1 MKKLKKNLNFYFK
14 TIFFIFLFNNNLA
27 FAQNILI
34 EINGNKF
41 TDKEVIIS
49 LIQDQPT
56 SLSQEYADYLLKT
69 LNNSLMFENVTIK
82 IDEEKYI
89 IDIKEFPNIDNIF
102 FRNNERFDDEEL
114 LDVSKELNLINLNP
128 NNINMFI
135 SELAKVYESFGY
147 NNIDINYSKKIFKDT
162 NTADIYFEINEG
174 DITKIKNIFFEG
186 NKSVDSE
193 ILKSLIKSKTKS
205 LINILANNNYKKF
218 VVIDDTRKIQNYYN
232 NNGFKDAK
240 IDFLIEYLES
250 NKVNIY
256 FNIDEGKS
264 YSINAVNL
272 IDESNLLNSQQIS
285 KSQDIISNFINKNKI
300 YSLDRINKISE
311 EISDLIISEG
321 IEFFEIEITENTN
334 NELINFDLNILPV
347 QPKYTYQINIYGN
360 TRTFDNVIRRE
371 LEISEGDAVY
381 KSHIK
386 RLQKKIRSLR
396 LFESV
401 EIKEKKIDNN
411 LVNIEIYVEEKQTGT
426 VNAGLSFGS
435 LDGAGVVLGLNE
447 RNFYGTGRSLT
458 ALLNTTQ
465 NKTQFTFETTD
476 RLALDEPVNLT
487 YRSSFKQEDFSTSK
501 SYKLDTFFT
510 GVGISYKIN
519 PKLKHSV
526 DIDYLIKN
534 YKISDFSSVSPII
547 GRSSG
552 ENISFVLVNNISF
565 NTLNS
570 ILIPKNG
577 NFLNYLNYIETPSS
591 SNNGLFKNLLTYK
604 TYKKV
609 DKNIYSFQSKL
620 GNIISLSDD
629 DVLTDNK
636 FSLGGRWLRGF
647 DNFGAGPRN
656 SRSSYVGGNNIIAMK
671 FDYSR
676 ELSTNSDFPFYFNL
690 FNDYGI
696 VWDNKTTPTYNDSN
710 IRSSYGF
717 GLKYYSAIGPIGF
730 SWGFPIQDE
739 SYDIKRMFLFSIG
752 NID

>member
-1 MKKLKKNLNFYFK
+1 MKKLKKNLKLYFK
-14 TIFFIFLFNNNLA
+14 TIFFIFLLNYNYA
-27 FAQNILI
+27 VAQNILI

-41 TDKEVIIS
+41 TDNDVIIS
-49 LIQDQPT
+49 LIKDKPS
-56 SLSQEYADYLLKT
+56 SLSQEYSDYLLKT

-82 IDEEKYI
+82 IDENKYI
-89 IDIKEFPNIDNIF
+89 INVKEFPNIDNIY
-102 FRNNERFDDEEL
+102 FRNNERFEDDEL
-114 LDVSKELNLINLNP
+114 LNVSKELNLINLNP
-128 NNINMFI
+128 NKINKFI
-135 SELAKVYESFGY
+135 NEISKVYESFGY
-147 NNIDINYSKKIFKDT
+147 HNIDIKYSNKIFKDT

-186 NKSVDSE
+186 NVSIDNE
-193 ILKSLIKSKTKS
+193 ILKSLINSKTKS
-205 LINILANNNYKKF
+205 LINIFANNNYKKF
-218 VVIDDTRKIQNYYN
+218 TVIDDTRKIENHYK
-232 NNGFKDAK
+232 NNGFKDVK
-240 IDFLIEYLES
+240 IDFLIEYLVS

-256 FNIDEGKS
+256 FKINEGKS
-264 YSINAVNL
+264 YLINKVNL
-272 IDESNLLNSQQIS
+272 VDKNNLLNSQQLFN
-285 KSQDIISNFINKNKI
+285 SQEIISNFLNKNKI
-300 YSLDRINKISE
+300 YSLNTINNISQ
-311 EISDLIISEG
+311 EISDLIIADG
-321 IEFFEIEITENTN
+321 IEFFEIEISENKN

-347 QPKYTYQINIYGN
+347 EPKYTYQINIYGN
-360 TRTFDNVIRRE
+360 TRTYDKVIRRE

-381 KSHIK
+381 TSHIK

-401 EIKEKKIDNN
+401 EIKEKIIDNN
-411 LVNIEIYVEEKQTGT
+411 LVNLEIYVEEKQTGT
-426 VNAGLSFGS
+426 VNAGVSFGT
-435 LDGAGVVLGLNE
+435 LDGVGVVLGLNE
-447 RNFYGTGRSLT
+447 RNFYGTGRSVT

-465 NKTQFTFETTD
+465 DKTQFTFETTD
-476 RLALDEPVNLT
+476 RLALEEPINLT
-487 YRSSFKQEDFSTSK
+487 YRSSFKQEDFSSSK

-510 GVGISYKIN
+510 GVGISYLIN

-534 YKISDFSSVSPII
+534 YKISDSSSVSPII

-552 ENISFVLVNNISF
+552 ENISFVLVNNITF

-570 ILIPKNG
+570 TLMPKNG

-604 TYKKV
+604 NFKKV
-609 DKNIYSFQSKL
+609 NKNIYSFQSKL

-647 DNFGAGPRN
+647 DSFGAGPRN
-656 SRSSYVGGNNIIAMK
+656 SRSSYVGGNNIVAMK

-676 ELSTNSDFPFYFNL
+676 ELSNNSDFPFYLNI
-690 FNDYGI
+690 FNDYGL
-696 VWDNKTTPTYNDSN
+696 VWDNKTAPTFNDNN
-710 IRSSYGF
+710 IRSSFGF
-717 GLKYYSAIGPIGF
+717 GLKYYSAIGPMGF

>member
-1 MKKLKKNLNFYFK
+1 MKKLKKNLKLYFK
-14 TIFFIFLFNNNLA
+14 TIFFIFLLNYNYA
-27 FAQNILI
+27 VAQNILI

-41 TDKEVIIS
+41 TDNDVIIS
-49 LIQDQPT
+49 LIKDKPS
-56 SLSQEYADYLLKT
+56 SLSQEYSDYLLKT

-82 IDEEKYI
+82 IDENKYI
-89 IDIKEFPNIDNIF
+89 INVKEFPNIDNIY
-102 FRNNERFDDEEL
+102 FRNNERFEDDEL
-114 LDVSKELNLINLNP
+114 LNVSKELNLINLNP
-128 NNINMFI
+128 NKINKFI
-135 SELAKVYESFGY
+135 NEISKVYESFGY
-147 NNIDINYSKKIFKDT
+147 HNIDIKYSNKIFKDT

-186 NKSVDSE
+186 NFSIDNE
-193 ILKSLIKSKTKS
+193 ILKSLINSKTKS
-205 LINILANNNYKKF
+205 LINIFANNNYKKF
-218 VVIDDTRKIQNYYN
+218 TVIDDTRKIENHYK

-240 IDFLIEYLES
+240 IEFLIEYLVS

-256 FNIDEGKS
+256 FKINEGKS
-264 YSINAVNL
+264 YLINEVNL
-272 IDESNLLNSQQIS
+272 VDKNNLLNLQQLSNSQE
-285 KSQDIISNFINKNKI
+285 IISNSLNKNKI
-300 YSLDRINKISE
+300 YSLDTINNISQ
-311 EISDLIISEG
+311 EISDLIIRDG
-321 IEFFEIEITENTN
+321 IEFFEIEISENIN
-334 NELINFDLNILPV
+334 NDLINFDLNILPV
-347 QPKYTYQINIYGN
+347 EPKYTYQINIYGN
-360 TRTFDNVIRRE
+360 TRTYDKVIRRE

-381 KSHIK
+381 TSHIK

-401 EIKEKKIDNN
+401 EIKEKIIDNN
-411 LVNIEIYVEEKQTGT
+411 LVNLEIYVEEKQTGT
-426 VNAGLSFGS
+426 VNAGVSFGT
-435 LDGAGVVLGLNE
+435 LDGVGVVLGLNE

-465 NKTQFTFETTD
+465 DKTQFTFETTD
-476 RLALDEPVNLT
+476 RLSLEEPINLT
-487 YRSSFKQEDFSTSK
+487 YRSSFKQEDFSSSK

-510 GVGISYKIN
+510 GAGISYSIN

-534 YKISDFSSVSPII
+534 YKISDSSSVSPII

-552 ENISFVLVNNISF
+552 ENISFVLVNNITF

-570 ILIPKNG
+570 ILMPKNG

-591 SNNGLFKNLLTYK
+591 SNNGLFKNLFTYK
-604 TYKKV
+604 NFKKV
-609 DKNIYSFQSKL
+609 NKNIYSFQSKL

-676 ELSTNSDFPFYFNL
+676 ELSNNSDFPFYLNI
-690 FNDYGI
+690 FNDYGL
-696 VWDNKTTPTYNDSN
+696 VWDNKTAPTFNDNN
-710 IRSSYGF
+710 IRSSFGF
-717 GLKYYSAIGPIGF
+717 GLKYYSAIGPMGF

>member
-1 MKKLKKNLNFYFK
+1 MKKLKKNLKLYFK
-14 TIFFIFLFNNNLA
+14 TIFFIFLLNYNYA
-27 FAQNILI
+27 VAQNILI

-41 TDKEVIIS
+41 TDNDVIIS
-49 LIQDQPT
+49 LIKDKPS
-56 SLSQEYADYLLKT
+56 SLSQEYSDYLLKT

-82 IDEEKYI
+82 IDENKYI
-89 IDIKEFPNIDNIF
+89 INVKEFPNIDNIY
-102 FRNNERFDDEEL
+102 FRNNERFEDDEL
-114 LDVSKELNLINLNP
+114 LNVSKELNLINLNP
-128 NNINMFI
+128 NKINKFI
-135 SELAKVYESFGY
+135 NEISKVYESFGY
-147 NNIDINYSKKIFKDT
+147 HNIDIKYSNKIFKDT

-186 NKSVDSE
+186 NVSIDNE
-193 ILKSLIKSKTKS
+193 ILKSLINSKTKS
-205 LINILANNNYKKF
+205 LINIFANNNYKKF
-218 VVIDDTRKIQNYYN
+218 TVIDDTRKIENHYK
-232 NNGFKDAK
+232 NNGFKDVK
-240 IDFLIEYLES
+240 IDFLIEYLVS

-256 FNIDEGKS
+256 FKINEGKS
-264 YSINAVNL
+264 YLINKVNL
-272 IDESNLLNSQQIS
+272 VDKNNLLNSQQLFN
-285 KSQDIISNFINKNKI
+285 SQEIISNFLNKNKI
-300 YSLDRINKISE
+300 YSLNTINNISQ
-311 EISDLIISEG
+311 EISDLIIADG
-321 IEFFEIEITENTN
+321 IEFFEIEISENKN

-347 QPKYTYQINIYGN
+347 EPKYTYQINIYGN
-360 TRTFDNVIRRE
+360 TRTYDKVIRRE

-381 KSHIK
+381 TSHIK

-401 EIKEKKIDNN
+401 EIKEKIIDNN
-411 LVNIEIYVEEKQTGT
+411 LVNLEIYVEEKQTGT
-426 VNAGLSFGS
+426 VNAGVSFGT
-435 LDGAGVVLGLNE
+435 LDGVGVVLGLNE
-447 RNFYGTGRSLT
+447 RNFYGTGRSVT

-465 NKTQFTFETTD
+465 DKTQFTFETTD
-476 RLALDEPVNLT
+476 RLAYEEPINLT
-487 YRSSFKQEDFSTSK
+487 YRSSFKQEDFSSSK

-510 GVGISYKIN
+510 GVGISYLIN

-534 YKISDFSSVSPII
+534 YKISDSSSVSPII

-552 ENISFVLVNNISF
+552 ENISFVLVNNITF

-570 ILIPKNG
+570 TLMPKNG

-604 TYKKV
+604 NFKKV
-609 DKNIYSFQSKL
+609 NKNIYSFQSKL

-647 DNFGAGPRN
+647 DSFGAGPRN
-656 SRSSYVGGNNIIAMK
+656 SRSSYVGGNNIVAMK

-676 ELSTNSDFPFYFNL
+676 ELSNNSDFPFYLNI
-690 FNDYGI
+690 FNDYGL
-696 VWDNKTTPTYNDSN
+696 VWDNKTAPTFNDNN
-710 IRSSYGF
+710 IRSSFGF
-717 GLKYYSAIGPIGF
+717 GLKYYSAIGPMGF

>member
-1 MKKLKKNLNFYFK
+1 MKKLKKNLKLYFK
-14 TIFFIFLFNNNLA
+14 TIFFIFLLNYNYA
-27 FAQNILI
+27 VAQNILI

-41 TDKEVIIS
+41 TDNDVIIS
-49 LIQDQPT
+49 LIKDKPS
-56 SLSQEYADYLLKT
+56 SLSQEYSDYLLKT

-82 IDEEKYI
+82 IDENKYI
-89 IDIKEFPNIDNIF
+89 INVKEFPNIDNIY
-102 FRNNERFDDEEL
+102 FRNNERFEDDEL
-114 LDVSKELNLINLNP
+114 LNVSKELNLINLNP
-128 NNINMFI
+128 NKINNFI
-135 SELAKVYESFGY
+135 NEISKVYESFGY
-147 NNIDINYSKKIFKDT
+147 HNIDIKYSNKIFKDT

-186 NKSVDSE
+186 NVSIDNE
-193 ILKSLIKSKTKS
+193 ILKSLINSKTKS
-205 LINILANNNYKKF
+205 LINIFANNNYKKF
-218 VVIDDTRKIQNYYN
+218 TVIDDTRKIENHYK
-232 NNGFKDAK
+232 NNGFKDVK
-240 IDFLIEYLES
+240 IDFLIEYLVS

-256 FNIDEGKS
+256 FKINEGKS
-264 YSINAVNL
+264 YLINKVNL
-272 IDESNLLNSQQIS
+272 VDKNNLLNSQQLS
-285 KSQDIISNFINKNKI
+285 NSQEIISNFLNKNKI
-300 YSLDRINKISE
+300 YSLDTINNISQ
-311 EISDLIISEG
+311 EISDLIIGYG
-321 IEFFEIEITENTN
+321 IEFFEIEISENKN

-347 QPKYTYQINIYGN
+347 EPKYTYQINIYGN
-360 TRTFDNVIRRE
+360 TRTYDKVIRRE

-381 KSHIK
+381 TSHIK

-401 EIKEKKIDNN
+401 EIKEKIIDNN
-411 LVNIEIYVEEKQTGT
+411 LVNLEIYVEEKQTGT
-426 VNAGLSFGS
+426 VNAGVSFGT
-435 LDGAGVVLGLNE
+435 LEGVGVVLGLNE
-447 RNFYGTGRSLT
+447 RNFYGTGRSVT

-465 NKTQFTFETTD
+465 DKTQFTFETTD
-476 RLALDEPVNLT
+476 RLALEEPINLT
-487 YRSSFKQEDFSTSK
+487 YRSSFKQEDFSSSK

-510 GVGISYKIN
+510 GVGISYLIN

-534 YKISDFSSVSPII
+534 YKISDSSSVSPII

-552 ENISFVLVNNISF
+552 ENISFVLVNNITF

-570 ILIPKNG
+570 TLMPKNG

-604 TYKKV
+604 NFKKV
-609 DKNIYSFQSKL
+609 NKNIYSFQSKL

-647 DNFGAGPRN
+647 DSFGAGPRN
-656 SRSSYVGGNNIIAMK
+656 SRSSYVGGNNIVAMK

-676 ELSTNSDFPFYFNL
+676 ELSNNSDFPFYLNI
-690 FNDYGI
+690 FNDYGL
-696 VWDNKTTPTYNDSN
+696 VWDNKTAPTFNDNN
-710 IRSSYGF
+710 IRSSFGF
-717 GLKYYSAIGPIGF
+717 GLKYYSAIGPMGF